1 MTVQHFINWRKDFE
15 RRYLEID
22 EELDACIEDI
32 GRYWLEITG
41 NDHVT
46 FNNSYECIFNNE
58 QNVFEYS
65 FQPATIVG
73 ALLTERGDPSRITI
87 IVGEET
93 MEVNPV
99 WLKDWKMV
107 YFNSFV
113 DMIKNEFQKLGK

>member
-41 NDHVT
+41 NNHVT
-46 FNNSYECIFNNE
+46 FESGYNCIFNNE

-65 FQPATIVG
+65 FQPATMVG

-87 IVGEET
+87 IVGKET

-99 WLKDWKMV
+99 WLNNWKMI

-113 DMIKNEFQKLGK
+113 DMIKKEL

>member
-1 MTVQHFINWRKDFE
+1 MIVQQFINWRKDFE

-32 GRYWLEITG
+32 GRYWLTITG

-46 FNNSYECIFNNE
+46 FNSEYRCIFNNE

-65 FQPATIVG
+65 FQPATMVG

-87 IVGEET
+87 VVGEEII
-93 MEVNPV
+93 EVNPV
-99 WLKDWKMV
+99 WLNNWKMV

-113 DMIKNEFQKLGK
+113 DMIENELQKLGK